1 MISTSPRFAQSG
13 RIESFPINDWRTS
26 PVPPPQASMPVDADV
41 RPAVGEFA
49 RAVRDPLTIAVPAA
63 AGPVTQGQEL
73 TVSGMPLAAGFWPGL
88 FGLYGYYLPFVLLA
102 AWVTLSLWDIVR
114 REDLGGAG
122 AIGWM
127 AAVIAIPFVGS
138 VAYLF
143 AGGSPIP
150 LAQRLMI
157 VVGGSVLFV
166 LVVGAG
172 AVTGGVV

>member
-1 MISTSPRFAQSG
+1 
-13 RIESFPINDWRTS
+13 
-26 PVPPPQASMPVDADV
+26 MPVDADV